1 MVVKIKKDDVKKV
14 QIQGKQNKGPNIGF
28 LESFS
33 VFLLGLAHYSSSS
46 IGWNLVFIL
55 QLVNKATIMEL
66 DITKSSRAIKAF
78 LHG

>member
-33 VFLLGLAHYSSSS
+33 VLLLGLVHDSSSS
-46 IGWNLVFIL
+46 IG
-55 QLVNKATIMEL
+55 
-66 DITKSSRAIKAF
+66 
-78 LHG
+78 